1 MYNKL
6 GGYMKKLIIYDIN
19 KIVLSELKRDY
30 YKNVKNIKSV
40 DSLYQYATNG
50 KKTAYYAAGK
60 VLVWKNGMYTIN
72 MCHRSDYKIG

>member
-30 YKNVKNIKSV
+30 YKNVKNIKTV
-40 DSLYQYATNG
+40 NSLYQYTSDG
-50 KKTAYYAAGK
+50 ERTSYYTSGK
-60 VLVWKNGMYTIN
+60 VLRWKNGMYTIN